1 MPLTFEPFRTWYSKQ
16 KDGSRKKPKKHMIE
30 ECGFSWTT
38 VNKIWADRFPIR
50 SDVIETLC
58 RVYKLKVQQVIE
70 YRRDGERK

>member
-1 MPLTFEPFRTWYSKQ
+1 
-16 KDGSRKKPKKHMIE
+16 MIE

-58 RVYKLKVQQVIE
+58 RVYKLKVNQVIE
-70 YRRDGERK
+70 YRPDGEVK